1 LITLKELWLN
11 ETTTIRE
18 TDMGN
23 DEQIF
28 LKNCWY
34 VAAWDHELLDGRKP
48 ARTIL
53 EKPVV
58 LFRGASGKY
67 VALDD
72 RCCHR
77 GAPLSMGRIEGDCLR
92 CMYHGMKYDPSGAC
106 IEVPGQDRI
115 PKTLRVHSYPIV
127 ERGHLL
133 WIWMG
138 DPALADPAL
147 IVDYPPLHD
156 PAWRGLPAYLHY
168 AANWLLIVD
177 NLSDLAHL
185 AFVHT
190 NTLGGSEEYA
200 YKSKPA
206 GIDKLDDGFRVERW
220 HRDSEPPPYHK
231 KVIPTSEH
239 QQRVDRRNRVTM
251 TIPGMF
257 FMETL
262 FSPAGSGQEDG
273 EGVRQYRN
281 AQYMTPETRRTT
293 HFFWNYL
300 HNYDIHDP
308 NIAISLRDSLIEGFY
323 EDKAIIEAQQVLLD
337 RDPDFR
343 LRALEAD
350 AALAHFR
357 LTLKKHIKQENEMAA
372 GAPMKTIA
380 G

>member
-1 LITLKELWLN
+1 
-11 ETTTIRE
+11 
-18 TDMGN
+18 
-23 DEQIF
+23 
-28 LKNCWY
+28 
-34 VAAWDHELLDGRKP
+34 
-48 ARTIL
+48 
-53 EKPVV
+53 
-58 LFRGASGKY
+58 
-67 VALDD
+67 
-72 RCCHR
+72 
-77 GAPLSMGRIEGDCLR
+77 
-92 CMYHGMKYDPSGAC
+92 
-106 IEVPGQDRI
+106 
-115 PKTLRVHSYPIV
+115 
-127 ERGHLL
+127 
-133 WIWMG
+133 
-138 DPALADPAL
+138 
-147 IVDYPPLHD
+147 
-156 PAWRGLPAYLHY
+156 
-168 AANWLLIVD
+168 
-177 NLSDLAHL
+177 
-185 AFVHT
+185 
-190 NTLGGSEEYA
+190 
-200 YKSKPA
+200 
-206 GIDKLDDGFRVERW
+206 
-220 HRDSEPPPYHK
+220 
-231 KVIPTSEH
+231 
-239 QQRVDRRNRVTM
+239 M

-357 LTLKKHIKQENEMAA
+357 LTLKKHIKRENEMAA